1 MLKKLLKNPGIKV
14 FCLLVAAV
22 LWLYVVAGQNTVG
35 KYPGSIKIKA
45 INVPSGYEAIYDI
58 KSVDIKILAEPSIW
72 KKLSVDSFSAYVDL
86 SGRTGG
92 TYEIPVTVN
101 CSVVGVSIVQKD
113 PDQIIV
119 RLEELITKEV
129 DIQPK
134 IEGSAGEGLIAG
146 SVALEPSRTT
156 IRGPRS
162 IINSISEANA
172 VIKLNGEK
180 DSFERVTTISAFNE
194 NGILIKIIEFVPSE
208 TKAKVSIVKGSNNK
222 TVGIKV
228 VTSGQPKAGFYVS
241 NISVT
246 PNTVDIVG
254 QSSVLSSTTYIETS
268 IIDINQMESNL
279 DKEVILNV
287 KNGIALQT
295 GSPTKV
301 RVKIVLSKANV
312 SREMTATI
320 NPQNLPAGY
329 SITGYS
335 TTQVKVVCFGPSDI
349 ISDLRDTDVVLNL
362 NFSGK
367 NITENNTTIN
377 FDLASTSFSVPEKVN
392 VGTFL
397 PSSLSV
403 NLSK

>member
-1 MLKKLLKNPGIKV
+1 
-14 FCLLVAAV
+14 
-22 LWLYVVAGQNTVG
+22 
-35 KYPGSIKIKA
+35 
-45 INVPSGYEAIYDI
+45 
-58 KSVDIKILAEPSIW
+58 
-72 KKLSVDSFSAYVDL
+72 
-86 SGRTGG
+86 
-92 TYEIPVTVN
+92 
-101 CSVVGVSIVQKD
+101 
-113 PDQIIV
+113 
-119 RLEELITKEV
+119 
-129 DIQPK
+129 
-134 IEGSAGEGLIAG
+134 
-146 SVALEPSRTT
+146 
-156 IRGPRS
+156 
-162 IINSISEANA
+162 
-172 VIKLNGEK
+172 
-180 DSFERVTTISAFNE
+180 
-194 NGILIKIIEFVPSE
+194 
-208 TKAKVSIVKGSNNK
+208 
-222 TVGIKV
+222 
-228 VTSGQPKAGFYVS
+228 
-241 NISVT
+241 
-246 PNTVDIVG
+246 
-254 QSSVLSSTTYIETS
+254 
-268 IIDINQMESNL
+268 MESNL